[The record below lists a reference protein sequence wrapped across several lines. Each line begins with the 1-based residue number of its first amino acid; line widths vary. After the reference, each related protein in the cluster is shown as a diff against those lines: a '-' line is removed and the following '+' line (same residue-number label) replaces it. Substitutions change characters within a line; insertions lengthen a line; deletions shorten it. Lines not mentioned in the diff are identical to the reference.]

1 MTEET
6 ILKPSEILEKETDE
20 MNATIKELEAELDA
34 ELNEPLFNGKHDI
47 SGSIFFKHT
56 KLNAKYIQKIFDIY
70 YEDKDLNK
78 RDKMMEELKTE
89 AANDGEKTKKI
100 IDKVYLAYKMA
111 NFTSQAYPAIF
122 IKALKTNILKI
133 YNNEVRLRRSI
144 EDLYTAR
151 NRSGFEFNAFLPELT
166 DAVLVHFGFKLKN
179 EAEKKYD
186 FGALFSI
193 VLSKVARGISPF
205 DAHTN
210 FFIMMIMKNISIWS
224 YMTKSQIDEYPDV
237 INQVREFFKLLV
249 LVYSAINPPTK
260 EELEAIAEGVKEDT
274 ETIKDLPLQDATKV
288 EVTPTEQ

>member
-47 SGSIFFKHT
+47 SGSLFFKHT

-78 RDKMMEELKTE
+78 RDKMMEELKEE

-100 IDKVYLAYKMA
+100 IDKVFLAYKMA

-133 YNNEVRLRRSI
+133 YNNEVRLRRAM
-144 EDLYTAR
+144 EDLYGAR
-151 NRSGFEFNAFLPELT
+151 NRSGFQFNAFLPELT

-205 DAHTN
+205 DVHTN

-260 EELEAIAEGVKEDT
+260 EELEAIAKGVKEDT
-274 ETIKDLPLQDATKV
+274 ETIKDLPLQDATKA

>member
-78 RDKMMEELKTE
+78 RDKMMEELKEE
-89 AANDGEKTKKI
+89 ASNDGENTKKI

-144 EDLYTAR
+144 EDLYSAR

-224 YMTKSQIDEYPDV
+224 YMTKSQIDEYPEV

-260 EELEAIAEGVKEDT
+260 EELEAMAKGIKEDT
-274 ETIKDLPLQDATKV
+274 EAIKDLSIQDATKV

>member
-78 RDKMMEELKTE
+78 RDKMMDELKAE

-100 IDKVYLAYKMA
+100 IDKVHLAYKMA

-260 EELEAIAEGVKEDT
+260 EELEAIAKGVKEDT

-288 EVTPTEQ
+288 EVTPTE

>member
-56 KLNAKYIQKIFDIY
+56 NLNAKYIQKIFDIY

-78 RDKMMEELKTE
+78 RDKMMEELKDE
-89 AANDGEKTKKI
+89 ASNDGENTKKI

-166 DAVLVHFGFKLKN
+166 DAVLVHFGFRLKN

-193 VLSKVARGISPF
+193 ILSKVARGISPF

-260 EELEAIAEGVKEDT
+260 EELEAMAKGIKEDT
-274 ETIKDLPLQDATKV
+274 ESIKDLSIQDATKV

>member
-56 KLNAKYIQKIFDIY
+56 KLNARYIQKIFDIY

-78 RDKMMEELKTE
+78 RDKMMEELKAE
-89 AANDGEKTKKI
+89 AANDGEKTKKV

-205 DAHTN
+205 DSHTN

-260 EELEAIAEGVKEDT
+260 EELEAIAKGVKEDT

>member
-47 SGSIFFKHT
+47 SGSLFFKHT

-78 RDKMMEELKTE
+78 RDKMMEELKEE
-89 AANDGEKTKKI
+89 ASNDGEKTKKI

-133 YNNEVRLRRSI
+133 YNNEVRLRRAI

-166 DAVLVHFGFKLKN
+166 DAVLVHFGFRLKN

-205 DAHTN
+205 DVHTN

-260 EELEAIAEGVKEDT
+260 EELEAIAKGVKEDT

>member
-78 RDKMMEELKTE
+78 RDKMMEELKAE
-89 AANDGEKTKKI
+89 ASNDGEKTKKI

-260 EELEAIAEGVKEDT
+260 EELEAIAKGVKEDA

>member
-56 KLNAKYIQKIFDIY
+56 KLNARYIQKIFDIY

-78 RDKMMEELKTE
+78 RDKMMEELKAE

-100 IDKVYLAYKMA
+100 IDKVHLAYKMA

-260 EELEAIAEGVKEDT
+260 EELEAIAKGVKEDT
-274 ETIKDLPLQDATKV
+274 ETIKDLPLQDVTKV

>member
-56 KLNAKYIQKIFDIY
+56 KLNARYIQKIFDIY

-78 RDKMMEELKTE
+78 RDKMMEELKAE

-205 DAHTN
+205 DSHTN

-260 EELEAIAEGVKEDT
+260 EELEAIAKGVKEDT

>member
-78 RDKMMEELKTE
+78 RDKMMEELKAE

-260 EELEAIAEGVKEDT
+260 EELETIAKGVKEDT

>member
-78 RDKMMEELKTE
+78 RDKMMEELKAE

-260 EELEAIAEGVKEDT
+260 EELEAIAKGVKEDT

>member
-47 SGSIFFKHT
+47 SGSLFFKHT

-78 RDKMMEELKTE
+78 RDKMMEELKEE
-89 AANDGEKTKKI
+89 ASNDGEKTKKI
-100 IDKVYLAYKMA
+100 IDKIYLAYKMA

-133 YNNEVRLRRSI
+133 YNNEVRLRRAI

-166 DAVLVHFGFKLKN
+166 DAVLVHFGFRLKN

-205 DAHTN
+205 DVHTN

-260 EELEAIAEGVKEDT
+260 EELEAIAKGVKEDT

>member
-34 ELNEPLFNGKHDI
+34 ELNEPLFNGKYDI

-78 RDKMMEELKTE
+78 RDKMMEELKAE

-288 EVTPTEQ
+288 EATPTE

>member
-78 RDKMMEELKTE
+78 RDKMMEELKAE

-260 EELEAIAEGVKEDT
+260 EELEAIAKGVKEDT
-274 ETIKDLPLQDATKV
+274 ETIKDLPLQNATKV
-288 EVTPTEQ
+288 EVTSTEQ

>member
-78 RDKMMEELKTE
+78 RDKMMEELKAE
-89 AANDGEKTKKI
+89 AANDGEKTKKV

-260 EELEAIAEGVKEDT
+260 EELEAIAKGVKEDT

>member
-78 RDKMMEELKTE
+78 RDKMMEELKAE

-100 IDKVYLAYKMA
+100 IDKVCLAYKMA

-260 EELEAIAEGVKEDT
+260 EELEAIAKGVKEDT

>member
-47 SGSIFFKHT
+47 SGSLFFKHT

-78 RDKMMEELKTE
+78 RDKMMEELKEE
-89 AANDGEKTKKI
+89 ASNDGEKTKKI

-133 YNNEVRLRRSI
+133 YNNEVRLRRAI

-205 DAHTN
+205 DVHTN

-260 EELEAIAEGVKEDT
+260 EELEAIAKGVKEDT

>member
-1 MTEET
+1 MAEET

-78 RDKMMEELKTE
+78 RDKMMEELKEE
-89 AANDGEKTKKI
+89 AANDGENTKKI

-224 YMTKSQIDEYPDV
+224 YMTKSQIDEYPEV

-260 EELEAIAEGVKEDT
+260 EELEAMARGIKEDT
-274 ETIKDLPLQDATKV
+274 ESIKDLSIQDATKV

>member
-34 ELNEPLFNGKHDI
+34 ELNEPIFNGKHDI

-56 KLNAKYIQKIFDIY
+56 KLNARYIQKIFDIY

-78 RDKMMEELKTE
+78 RDKMMEELKAE

-111 NFTSQAYPAIF
+111 NFTSQAYPVIF

-179 EAEKKYD
+179 GAEKEYD

-205 DAHTN
+205 DGHTN

>member
-56 KLNAKYIQKIFDIY
+56 KLNARYIQKIFDIY

-78 RDKMMEELKTE
+78 RDKMMEELKAE

-111 NFTSQAYPAIF
+111 NFTSQVYPAIF

-288 EVTPTEQ
+288 EVTPIEQ

>member
-56 KLNAKYIQKIFDIY
+56 KLNARYIQKIFDIY

-78 RDKMMEELKTE
+78 RDKMMEELKAE

-151 NRSGFEFNAFLPELT
+151 NRSGFEFNTFLPELT

-179 EAEKKYD
+179 GAEKEYD

-205 DAHTN
+205 DSHTN

-260 EELEAIAEGVKEDT
+260 EELEAIAKGVKEDT

>member
-78 RDKMMEELKTE
+78 RDKMMEELKAE

-274 ETIKDLPLQDATKV
+274 ETIKDLPLQDTTKV

>member
-47 SGSIFFKHT
+47 YGSIFFKHT
-56 KLNAKYIQKIFDIY
+56 KLNARYIQKIFDIY

-78 RDKMMEELKTE
+78 RDKMMEELKAE

-179 EAEKKYD
+179 GAEKEYD

-205 DAHTN
+205 DSHTN

-274 ETIKDLPLQDATKV
+274 ETIKDLPLQDAAKV